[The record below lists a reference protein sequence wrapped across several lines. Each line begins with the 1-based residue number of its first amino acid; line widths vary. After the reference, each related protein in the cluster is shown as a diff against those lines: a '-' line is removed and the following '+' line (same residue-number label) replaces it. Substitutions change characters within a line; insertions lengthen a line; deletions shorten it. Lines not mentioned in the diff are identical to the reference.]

1 MDSVEDLDRKR
12 KTQSTKQWRLR
23 KTDEEETNKIES
35 KIKSLKLYME
45 EKQFQIVVSVFEDF
59 CFMRNL
65 LSTLFVFFFKFFQV
79 SNFDFLADL
88 WFS

>member
-45 EKQFQIVVSVFEDF
+45 EKQFQIVVFVFEDF

-65 LSTLFVFFFKFFQV
+65 LSTLFVFLKFFQV